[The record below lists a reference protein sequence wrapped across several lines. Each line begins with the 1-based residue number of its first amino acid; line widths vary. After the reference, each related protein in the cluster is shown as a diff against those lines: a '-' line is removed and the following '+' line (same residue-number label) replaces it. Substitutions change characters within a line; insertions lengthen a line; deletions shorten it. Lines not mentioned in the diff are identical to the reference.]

1 MERGKLCR
9 RAGSRQPSGQRTFGS
24 GEAPLDSGAGDIIFL
39 GPPSHGTCR
48 TRPVASVVTR
58 VHKDSPLV
66 TTILLTDDQAGV
78 RAPLRRILEDSGYRV
93 IEAESGEEALALA
106 GALDGPIDLLLTD
119 VVMPAMS
126 GGELARRLGE
136 RRPKVKVLF
145 MSGFS
150 REAVMTNGNVLPGS
164 SFLSK
169 PFTASDLLNRVR
181 EILAPSPILR
191 GLGSPCT
198 AERAPSRP

>member
-1 MERGKLCR
+1 LTAEPGASSSWNPLTAP
-9 RAGSRQPSGQRTFGS
+9 AGP
-24 GEAPLDSGAGDIIFL
+24 A
-39 GPPSHGTCR
+39 
-48 TRPVASVVTR
+48 PVAPIATQ
-58 VHKDSPLV
+58 VHKDSPHV

-93 IEAESGEEALALA
+93 IEAGGGEEALALA
-106 GALDGPIDLLLTD
+106 GGLDGPIHLLLTD
-119 VVMPAMS
+119 VVMPGMS

-136 RRPKVKVLF
+136 SRPNVKVLF

-150 REAVMTNGNVLPGS
+150 REAVIANGNVLPGS

-181 EILAPSPILR
+181 ETLAASPIPR
-191 GLGSPCT
+191 GLGL
-198 AERAPSRP
+198 PSTRCEGPGASSNHGEDNGIA